1 MLKQLKVKFNG
12 IEYQCKRN
20 YAAVLLFEEL
30 LGKSAFQITT
40 TIKDTLY
47 MHYAMLKANND
58 NFNYDFNNFIT
69 QYDIEK
75 ENNNDLFT
83 IISAYLMELAN
94 DENRAIPSND
104 KKKAVKTKKV

>member
-30 LGKSAFQITT
+30 LNKSAFQITT
-40 TIKDTLY
+40 TLKDSLT
-47 MHYAMLKANND
+47 MHFAMIKANNTD
-58 NFNYDFNNFIT
+58 FNYDFNEFIR

-75 ENNNDLFT
+75 ENQNDLFS
-83 IISAYLMELAN
+83 IISAYLVELAQ
-94 DENRAIPSND
+94 DESKSIPET
-104 KKKAVKTKKV
+104 KKKAVKVKK